1 MGLSNLISGLT
12 GGYTGS
18 YIFCQTIFTLR
29 TCPSRAVGV
38 VVLVCEVLLF
48 VVPIPLLSVI
58 PAFVFGATLV
68 FIAFDLMLE
77 WIVEAWHRVAV
88 CEYVILLL
96 TFISMV
102 LTSNLQFGIA
112 LGITNISLFVPYFV
126 PHFVLHSA
134 PGASFTASRHLVPT
148 LGITNASL
156 SVPHLLPASSDA
168 CSTQCLVT
176 HLSHVLTHHLV
187 PHSPP
192 HCLICLTACFSISNA
207 SPVPHA
213 CFAVQVSPRQCS
225 ISWWSTP
232 DKAPPQL
239 QLQ

>member
-1 MGLSNLISGLT
+1 MAVGLSNLISGLT

-112 LGITNISLFVPYFV
+112 LGITN
-126 PHFVLHSA
+126 
-134 PGASFTASRHLVPT
+134 
-148 LGITNASL
+148 ASL

-225 ISWWSTP
+225 ISW
-232 DKAPPQL
+232 
-239 QLQ
+239 